1 MNLVIPNHFG
11 IIIDGNRRWAK
22 ARGLPPW
29 EGHRAG
35 AEKLNEFL
43 NWCLEMGIP
52 QVSIYTLS
60 TENLNRSKEELK
72 HLFKLLEEYVD
83 GLLNDKKKFA
93 LLEKYEVRVRFVG
106 ELNRLPKKLIRLMGK
121 LMEKTAKY
129 QKRVLN
135 FLVAYG
141 GKSEIVNAVKKLAEE
156 VIKHGKIEITEKDIE
171 KHLYVP
177 QPLDLVIR
185 TGGYQRL
192 SNFLLWQASY
202 AEIYVTKTLWPDFS
216 KKEFMKA
223 LRWFSQQKRNFGR

>member
-1 MNLVIPNHFG
+1 MNLILPNHLG
-11 IIIDGNRRWAK
+11 IIIDGNRRWAR

-43 NWCLEMGIP
+43 NWCLELDIP

-60 TENLNRSKEELK
+60 TENLNRPKKELE
-72 HLFKLLEEYVD
+72 HLLKLLEEYVD
-83 GLLNDKKKFA
+83 GLLNDKKKFS

-106 ELNRLPKKLIRLMGK
+106 ELNRLPKRLIRLMGK

-141 GKSEIVNAVKKLAEE
+141 GKSEIVAAVKKLAEE

-177 QPLDLVIR
+177 QPLDLIIR
-185 TGGYQRL
+185 AGGYKRL

-223 LRWFSQQKRNFGR
+223 LRWYSQQKRNFGK

>member
-1 MNLVIPNHFG
+1 MKLVLPTHLG

-35 AEKLNEFL
+35 AKKLEEFL
-43 NWCLEMGIP
+43 NWCLEVGIP

-60 TENLNRSKEELK
+60 TENLNRPKEELK
-72 HLFKLLEEYVD
+72 HLFKILEEYVN
-83 GLLNDKKKFA
+83 GLLNDKKKFS
-93 LLEKYEVRVRFVG
+93 LFEKYEVRVRFVG
-106 ELNRLPKKLIRLMGK
+106 ELNRLPKKLIKLMGK

-141 GKSEIVNAVKKLAEE
+141 GRSEIINAVKKIAEE
-156 VIKHGKIEITEKDIE
+156 VVKHGRIEITEKDVE
-171 KHLYVP
+171 KYLYVP

-185 TGGYQRL
+185 TGGHQRL

-223 LRWFSQQKRNFGR
+223 LRWYSKQERKFGR

>member
-1 MNLVIPNHFG
+1 MNLVIPNHLG
-11 IIIDGNRRWAK
+11 IIIDGNRRWAQ

-29 EGHRAG
+29 KGHRAG

-43 NWCLEMGIP
+43 NWCLEVGIP

-60 TENLNRSKEELK
+60 TENLNRPKEELE

-223 LRWFSQQKRNFGR
+223 LRWYSQQKRNFGR